1 MRTVGETVHIRNIE
15 TLVQSKKGKLM
26 SVSYAQRRRDGEQQQ
41 REREVYDSGNSAV
54 ILPYDPARKTVLL
67 ARQMRLPVFLK
78 DGSETVLEACAGK
91 LDDASAEQRIRKEIE
106 EELGYRIVEVERLF
120 ELYVSPASITE
131 KVIFFT
137 CSYSPAQRV
146 SNGGGIK
153 EEGEDI
159 EVVETTLVNAANMV
173 ASGEIVDAKTVV
185 LIQYLS
191 DRLRSPKSV

>member
-41 REREVYDSGNSAV
+41 REREVYDSENSAV

-91 LDDASAEQRIRKEIE
+91 LDDASAEQRIKKEIE

>member
-1 MRTVGETVHIRNIE
+1 MKLRIRRDAVTGVAIARLQGPADEFQPKASPMSVDIQIHPDKKNEVAKLVFVNKGVVSDEGVELVLNVGEWSDWVPVELPLLPFQH
-15 TLVQSKKGKLM
+15 LS
-26 SVSYAQRRRDGEQQQ
+26 GEC
-41 REREVYDSGNSAV
+41 RFYLKALD
-54 ILPYDPARKTVLL
+54 PY
-67 ARQMRLPVFLK
+67 
-78 DGSETVLEACAGK
+78 
-91 LDDASAEQRIRKEIE
+91 
-106 EELGYRIVEVERLF
+106 F

-191 DRLRSPKSV
+191 DRLRSPKSL